1 MGNQAIG
8 QRAEGN
14 EAVET
19 RRVVVRGRVQ
29 GVGFRYFVVRNARD
43 LGVCGT
49 VRNCAD
55 GAVEAVF
62 QAERVEAVE
71 ALIRRV
77 REGPRAARVEQVEVE
92 KIAVPA
98 RTHDQMMVLG

>member
-1 MGNQAIG
+1 M
-8 QRAEGN
+8 
-14 EAVET
+14 ET

-29 GVGFRYFVVRNARD
+29 GVGFRYYVVRNARD

-71 ALIRRV
+71 ALIRRI
-77 REGPRAARVEQVEVE
+77 REGPPAARVERVDVET
-92 KIAVPA
+92 IATPA
-98 RTHDQMMVLG
+98 RTHDRMTVLG